1 MIKNKLIN
9 LKYFII
15 FLSLTVLVS
24 CQTIKL
30 VNNNSPHVMK
40 SMNVTPSN
48 NWNMLSKELWS
59 IDGILLNRVIFVEA
73 KEGDYVLPLK
83 NQWGLAKEGS
93 PKYKEGTQILEVPDL
108 IKYTF
113 EVNGW
118 ENVKLLE
125 TQPFNF
131 LNNNG
136 FRLNFSLSNEG
147 LKNKALAYGS
157 IINKKLY
164 LMIYIAPLVEFYDRY
179 EDDFIS
185 MAENATL

>member
-1 MIKNKLIN
+1 MADYVRAKTLGDLKAQLGSDTELN
-9 LKYFII
+9 LKT
-15 FLSLTVLVS
+15 LE
-24 CQTIKL
+24 
-30 VNNNSPHVMK
+30 
-40 SMNVTPSN
+40 
-48 NWNMLSKELWS
+48 MLDPQRTGK
-59 IDGILLNRVIFVEA
+59 ID
-73 KEGDYVLPLK
+73 
-83 NQWGLAKEGS
+83 
-93 PKYKEGTQILEVPDL
+93 
-108 IKYTF
+108 
-113 EVNGW
+113 
-118 ENVKLLE
+118 VKLLE